1 MAIELEAL
9 VGHLYIAGGRAIHTT
24 PPGALVQVASATA
37 ARGRELDTFFVM
49 VLPSGDIAPNTFYE
63 QMATMSAE
71 RYFEDS
77 GSATAALRNAFNVL
91 NHNLYEHN
99 IGGHKHYEANMICGS
114 LRGSDLYLARVG
126 SAVAVLRL
134 DGQTTTFPP
143 DLTNDETLF
152 NAPLGVQPVPDVK
165 LSRYN
170 INAGTRLIFG
180 DASIAEMSREKI
192 DATLVAGN
200 MELVLDGFRGMVT
213 LNSRLIGVEFVV
225 PDAPSVIPVVQGES
239 TTAIAGEVVT
249 ARQQARIALAEQ
261 EKKQSKPTE
270 ALRQNTKKS
279 LSSVAHR
286 TAQGMEAVGNIVEKI
301 APEPDSKEQ
310 KKLSFQMVTAA
321 VVGIPLAIVAV
332 VILQWVTGTGET
344 EFEQCLRRAN
354 EAAEVARGIDSSQR
368 QSVLAGW
375 QGMLQITA
383 VCQELRPDDENI
395 AALRRE
401 GQTVVDA
408 LNNITRR
415 ELQVV
420 ATFPNATISQLVL
433 QGLDLYALDDTNN
446 LVYRVQLDGQ
456 GQAAGVPQPIANM
469 RQGAT
474 VSGLTLGEILD
485 IGFDDQV
492 DTVVAVDN
500 TGVLVRCPPRFINQC
515 DAQRVLASE
524 NWVNPIAIT
533 IWQSRLYVLDIGSAE
548 GQLWRYDPSGGNY
561 ASMPREYFAGQL
573 RPNLARA
580 VDFDISGGGTV
591 YILFSDGVMTSYFG
605 SEPQAFGFSGFPDGQ
620 ELETATSRAM
630 FLNDSPI
637 NTGFYIIS
645 QAQRS
650 IYETTLAGTFMNSYQ
665 VFDPENLALMTDV
678 AADPGQGIVYVA
690 SGNAVLSIPTGGN

>member
-1 MAIELEAL
+1 MPFELEAL

-24 PPGALVQVASATA
+24 PPGALVQVAPRTA

-71 RYFEDS
+71 RYFEDG
-77 GSATAALRNAFNVL
+77 GSTTAVLRNAFNVL

-99 IGGHKHYEANMICGS
+99 ISGHKHYEANMICGS
-114 LRGSDLYLARVG
+114 LRGKDLYIARVG

-134 DGQTTTFPP
+134 DGQTVTFPQ

-180 DASIAEMSREKI
+180 DASIAEMSSEKI
-192 DATLVAGN
+192 DTTLVSAN
-200 MELVLDGFRGMVT
+200 MEQVLDGFRGMVT
-213 LNSRLIGVEFVV
+213 LNSRLMGVEFIV
-225 PDAPSVIPVVQGES
+225 PDAPVAVPVVQGES
-239 TTAIAGEVVT
+239 TTSIAGEVVT
-249 ARQQARIALAEQ
+249 ARQQARIALAEK
-261 EKKQSKPTE
+261 EKQQKSNPTE

-301 APEPDSKEQ
+301 APEPDSEEQ
-310 KKLSFQMVTAA
+310 KKLSFHVVTAA

-332 VILQWVTGTGET
+332 VILQWVAGTGET
-344 EFEQCLRRAN
+344 EFEVCLRRAN
-354 EAAEVARGIDSSQR
+354 EAAEVARSIDSSQR

-375 QGMLQITA
+375 QALLQVA
-383 VCQELRPDDENI
+383 DVCDELRPGDENI

-415 ELQVV
+415 DVEVV
-420 ATFPNATISQLVL
+420 ATFPNATITQLIL
-433 QGLDLYALDDTNN
+433 QGLDLYALDDNSD
-446 LVYRVQLDGQ
+446 LVYRVQLNGE

-474 VSGLTLGEILD
+474 VSGLVLGDILD
-485 IGFDDQV
+485 IGFDDQT

-500 TGVLVRCPPRFINQC
+500 TGVLVSCPPRFINQC

-524 NWVNPIAIT
+524 NWVNPIGIT
-533 IWQSRLYVLDIGSAE
+533 IWQSRLYVLDIGAAE

-561 ASMPREYFAGQL
+561 ASMPREYFAGTL

-580 VDFDISGGGTV
+580 VDFDISDGGTV

-605 SEPQAFGFSGFPDGQ
+605 SEPQPFGFSGFPDGQ
-620 ELETATSRAM
+620 ELDAATARAM

-637 NTGFYIIS
+637 NTGFYIVS

-665 VFDPENLALMTDV
+665 VFEPDTLALMTDV

-690 SGNAVLSIPTGGN
+690 SGNAVLSIPTGG